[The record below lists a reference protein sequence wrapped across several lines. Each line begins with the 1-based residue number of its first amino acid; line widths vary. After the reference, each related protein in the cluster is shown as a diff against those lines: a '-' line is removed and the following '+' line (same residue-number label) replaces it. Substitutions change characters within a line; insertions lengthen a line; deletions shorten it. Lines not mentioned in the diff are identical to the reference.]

1 MGAIAQG
8 LSSNSSPTEN
18 AHLAGPVPAVSA
30 SGRLT
35 CALQEL
41 VAMLAKRSSP
51 PSAARRSGG
60 FSVTY
65 AFSSCDLRTPA
76 TIVFQR
82 GSVRFMSYVLI
93 HAWWLHFWPA
103 NRSSPATLPPYRRSL
118 AAEKSNVHFA
128 PAVQT
133 HAAASSTRRISLAF
147 DLYANEIAAEMAT
160 VFFTVELIDDKHE
173 STLRHQEV

>member
-8 LSSNSSPTEN
+8 LSPNSSPTEN
-18 AHLAGPVPAVSA
+18 AHLAGPVPVVS
-30 SGRLT
+30 
-35 CALQEL
+35 
-41 VAMLAKRSSP
+41 
-51 PSAARRSGG
+51 
-60 FSVTY
+60 
-65 AFSSCDLRTPA
+65 
-76 TIVFQR
+76 
-82 GSVRFMSYVLI
+82 
-93 HAWWLHFWPA
+93 HFWPA
-103 NRSSPATLPPYRRSL
+103 SRSAPATLPPYRRSL

-133 HAAASSTRRISLAF
+133 HAAASSARRISLAF